1 MPSKH
6 YYEVTM
12 TATVTRRVAANSEEE
27 ALDKVN
33 TSDMVHKFKNYSLN
47 SSLEAKMI
55 PGDTPDDTDDMDE
68 IAAEIVEY
76 SSSGMHFLRPQY
88 QELVKMNKKRVAAGL
103 DEYDPPIFNRM
114 TDSFMERL
122 CAKDE

>member
-6 YYEVTM
+6 YYDVTM

-27 ALDKVN
+27 ALEKVD
-33 TSDMVHKFKNYSLN
+33 TGDMVHEFKNYSLN
-47 SSLEAKMI
+47 SSLDAKLV
-55 PGDTPDDTDDMDE
+55 PGETPDDTDDMDE
-68 IAAEIVEY
+68 IAETIVTY
-76 SSSGMHFLRPQY
+76 SSSGMHFLRPY
-88 QELVKMNKKRVAAGL
+88 YEKLVKMNKKRVKAGL

-122 CAKDE
+122 KQKDD